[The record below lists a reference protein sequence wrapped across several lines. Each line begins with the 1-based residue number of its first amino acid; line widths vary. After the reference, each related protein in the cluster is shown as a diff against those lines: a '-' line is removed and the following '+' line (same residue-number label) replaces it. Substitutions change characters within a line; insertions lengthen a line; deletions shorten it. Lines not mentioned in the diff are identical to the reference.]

1 MLPRGGV
8 FMPARLLVGLAF
20 LLAGT
25 AALAA
30 GTPEPVANFRDLPVR
45 TQGDTPSAAQ
55 VRAAIVSAA
64 GKRHW
69 MLVDGEP
76 GKLVATLLVRG
87 KHKAVV
93 DISYSQ
99 QSFSVVYRDSENLN
113 YDGQQIHNAYNR
125 WVKDLVFSISS
136 TLSLVQGNP
145 SASAA
150 NPPSPPAPVPAAASA
165 PSPAPGGARSVE
177 VAFWESVR
185 DTKNPVELQ
194 AYLDQYPNGVFASL
208 ARTRLAALRSA
219 AR

>member
-1 MLPRGGV
+1 
-8 FMPARLLVGLAF
+8 MPARLLTSLAF
-20 LLAGT
+20 V
-25 AALAA
+25 LAA
-30 GTPEPVANFRDLPVR
+30 AGAFAAGSPEPVANFQDLPVR

-55 VRAAIVSAA
+55 VRAAILSAG

-69 MLVDGEP
+69 MMVDGEP

-93 DISYSQ
+93 DISYSP
-99 QSFSVVYRDSENLN
+99 QSFSIVYRDSENLN
-113 YDGQQIHNAYNR
+113 YDGHQIHNAYNR

-145 SASAA
+145 SAIAA
-150 NPPSPPAPVPAAASA
+150 NPPLRPAPVPAVASA
-165 PSPAPGGARSVE
+165 PPPGGARNVE
-177 VAFWESVR
+177 VAFWECVR